1 MISVEVSQEPDS
13 DWNKQLLYSKYGTVF
28 QTVEYAGYIE
38 SRIKSTPNYMKFVT
52 SSGDIAGQLL
62 IFQSFK
68 GSRKLKKYTGNGF
81 LYSFSSRFSS
91 ILPKYS
97 YWNFGPV
104 ISNSDL
110 AGKIFD
116 TLGNVLTSW
125 KGRFVGSVHPL
136 NPDFNFEKK
145 FNFKRQ
151 NSGTFLIDL
160 SQNLNE
166 ILDATDKKSVKK
178 NIERS
183 EERGVRITD
192 ISSKEDLAIYHEL
205 LNAHRQHNK
214 LDSYTMDDVIEGHQM
229 LSSVGQKGF
238 LAWLDNIPI
247 GGIFFSSFNKYIN
260 EWGIAR
266 SQIDAEKK
274 LYSTDLLRWKIIEW
288 GKKNNCSYYDLSGIK
303 IENRDSKEEG
313 IFRNKEK
320 WGGKLVIYPS
330 FSN

>member
-1 MISVEVSQEPDS
+1 MISVKVSKEPDS
-13 DWNKQLLYSKYGTVF
+13 DWNKNLFDSKYGTVF
-28 QTVEYAGYIE
+28 QTIEYAQYVE
-38 SRIKSTPNYMKFVT
+38 SRIKSTPNYIKFVT
-52 SSGDIAGQLL
+52 LSGDVVGQLL
-62 IFQSFK
+62 VFQSFK
-68 GSRKLKKYTGNGF
+68 GSRKLKKYAGNGF
-81 LYSFSSRFSS
+81 LYSISSKISS
-91 ILPKYS
+91 IMPKYS

-104 ISNSDL
+104 ISDSNLTDEIL
-110 AGKIFD
+110 N
-116 TLGNVLTSW
+116 TLGNLLTSW
-125 KGRFVGSVHPL
+125 KGKFVGSVHPL
-136 NPDFNFEKK
+136 NSDFNFAKK
-145 FNFKRQ
+145 FNFQRQ

-183 EERGVRITD
+183 EERGVRITE
-192 ISSKEDLAIYHEL
+192 ISSKKDLAIYYEL
-205 LNAHRQHNK
+205 LNTHRQYNQ
-214 LDSYTMDDVIEGHQM
+214 LDSYTMDDVVEGHQI

-238 LAWLDNIPI
+238 LAWLDDIPI
-247 GGIFFSSFNKYIN
+247 GGIFFSSFNRYIN

-266 SQIDAEKK
+266 SKMDTEKK
-274 LYSTDLLRWKIIEW
+274 LYSLDLLRWKIIEW

-320 WGGKLVIYPS
+320 WGGKLVAYPS

>member
-1 MISVEVSQEPDS
+1 MISVEVSKEPDS
-13 DWNKQLLYSKYGTVF
+13 NWNKQLLGSKYGTVY
-28 QTVEYAGYIE
+28 QTVEYAQYVE
-38 SRIKSTPNYMKFVT
+38 SRIKSTPNYIKFMT
-52 SSGDIAGQLL
+52 PSGDIVGQLL
-62 IFQSFK
+62 VFQSFK
-68 GSRKLKKYTGNGF
+68 GNRKLKKYVGNGF
-81 LYSFSSRFSS
+81 LYSVSSKISS

-110 AGKIFD
+110 TEEIFD
-116 TLGNVLTSW
+116 TLGNVLASW
-125 KGRFVGSVHPL
+125 KGKFVGSVHPL
-136 NPDFNFEKK
+136 NSDFNFPTK
-145 FNFKRQ
+145 FNFQRQ
-151 NSGTFLIDL
+151 NNGTFLINL

-183 EERGVRITD
+183 EERNVHVTE
-192 ISSKEDLAIYHEL
+192 ISSKGDLAIYHEL
-205 LNAHRQHNK
+205 LNTHRQYNQ
-214 LDSYTMDDVIEGHQM
+214 LDSYNMDDILEGHQT

-238 LAWLDNIPI
+238 LAWLDNVPI

-266 SQIDAEKK
+266 SKMDTERK
-274 LYSTDLLRWKIIEW
+274 LYSIDLLRWKIIEW

-303 IENRDSKEEG
+303 TENRDSKEEG

-320 WGGKLVIYPS
+320 WGGKLVVYPS